1 VQRSSSDSG
10 SDSDDDAT
18 HPPHKSRQQQ
28 QQWQRDRSRGGHLSP
43 EESHSASSSSSSSS
57 SSHEEASS
65 LSQGRFSALF
75 EGDNEVSVNG
85 AAYCKIGVLGKG
97 GSSKVFRVLN
107 EKGDLFALKRVRLT
121 SNDPKTLASFEN
133 EIALMES
140 LRGNPNIVQL
150 VDSQVLDKCIYMVME
165 AGETDLNGVLQRHQQ
180 CGSLSANFVRLAWQ
194 QMLTAVQVI
203 HDARIVH
210 GDLKPANFLF
220 VQGHLKL
227 IDFGI
232 AKQINEGTAN
242 IYRESQVGTLNY
254 MSPEAIQDSGG
265 SEGGGSGNGGK
276 MRMKLGRASDIWSL
290 GCILYQMVYG
300 RTPFSHITSLMA
312 KLMAIVDPNHEVQ
325 FPALQ
330 DKSVLFAIKGCLERD
345 PKKRPPIA
353 GAGGLLKQPF
363 LEPASNPPSSSSS
376 SHEGGH
382 GGALPLSAV
391 KAIVRRTVSAL
402 TAVQASE
409 AGSAGASGPKRSVEE
424 LTALVVENICAQ
436 ASSRAADSPP
446 SSNTASETRRP
457 SPQAAA
463 ADVPAQ
469 PVPRR
474 ANREELPTRRPL
486 AKPDLGAEIMQ
497 KMSSLRSGEDARKAA
512 AKYQVVPQASGG
524 NSGGLLGSLSES
536 DMLARNISKRRQD
549 MAPDETI
556 NNTGNWDVTESWQ
569 N

>member
-1 VQRSSSDSG
+1 M
-10 SDSDDDAT
+10 
-18 HPPHKSRQQQ
+18 
-28 QQWQRDRSRGGHLSP
+28 
-43 EESHSASSSSSSSS
+43 
-57 SSHEEASS
+57 S

-107 EKGDLFALKRVRLT
+107 EKGSLFALKRVRLT
-121 SNDPKTLASFEN
+121 SNDPKTLASFQN

-232 AKQINEGTAN
+232 AKQINDGTAN

-265 SEGGGSGNGGK
+265 SEGSGGGGK

-353 GAGGLLKQPF
+353 GAGGLLKQAF
-363 LEPASNPPSSSSS
+363 LEPASTPLPA
-376 SHEGGH
+376 SHDGAH

-402 TAVQASE
+402 TTVQASE
-409 AGSAGASGPKRSVEE
+409 SASAPKRSVDE

-436 ASSRAADSPP
+436 ASSRAADSPDSTTNSAP
-446 SSNTASETRRP
+446 ETRRP

-463 ADVPAQ
+463 AADAPVP

-474 ANREELPTRRPL
+474 ANREELPRRPL
-486 AKPDLGAEIMQ
+486 AKPDLGAEIVQ
-497 KMSSLRSGEDARKAA
+497 KMSTLRSGEDAKKAA
-512 AKYQVVPQASGG
+512 AKYQVVPEGGGG

-536 DMLARNISKRRQD
+536 EMLARNISKRRQD
-549 MAPDETI
+549 MAPDETV